1 MAIGRNKIRQ
11 FTDAI
16 TIQWANGKNEA
27 RLTPG
32 VGRFVSHVGW
42 YAEVGRDDEFDR
54 FVYQAGIPQMEIRH
68 PRQGATAQIVRHWNL
83 GEHLRFFPLTSGP
96 VATTVAASLSARNV
110 AATIEAGIG
119 LRWGRGEGERSKMA
133 IRGYLQILRR
143 GTDETG
149 GEWLLYPRLV
159 QISVRS
165 RMTDELLAALVD
177 HVRVCEIAD
186 TLVDRAKH
194 PDVIHCYE
202 LALPLGP
209 GQEEQWGK
217 GETATVMPMTS
228 LHPETI
234 DLPYLRTLWRPDQV
248 VELALRDWPDVQA
261 WAHEF
266 SLGGYTEPTGQ
277 TPAPVDDAYTGDE
290 AMAANGRS
298 VYAGD
303 AL

>member
-1 MAIGRNKIRQ
+1 MAIGRNRIRQ
-11 FTDAI
+11 FTDAM

-32 VGRFVSHVGW
+32 SGRFVSHVGW

-54 FVYQAGIPQMEIRH
+54 FVYHAGIPQMEIRH
-68 PRQGATAQIVRHWNL
+68 PRQGAAAQIVRHWNL
-83 GEHLRFFPLTSGP
+83 GEQLRFFPLTSGP
-96 VATTVAASLSARNV
+96 VATTVAASLSPRNI

-133 IRGYLQILRR
+133 IRGYMQIRCQNR
-143 GTDETG
+143 TDAGTHD
-149 GEWLLYPRLV
+149 EWLLYPRLV

-186 TLVDRAKH
+186 TLVDRSKH

-217 GETATVMPMTS
+217 GETTTVLPIAS
-228 LHPETI
+228 LHPEAI
-234 DLPYLRTLWRPDQV
+234 DLPYLRSLWRPDQV

-261 WAHEF
+261 WAQEF
-266 SLGGYTEPTGQ
+266 SMGGYAEPAGQ
-277 TPAPVDDAYTGDE
+277 TPADDAHAGEE
-290 AMAANGRS
+290 AAAANGR
-298 VYAGD
+298 VVHVD
-303 AL
+303 A